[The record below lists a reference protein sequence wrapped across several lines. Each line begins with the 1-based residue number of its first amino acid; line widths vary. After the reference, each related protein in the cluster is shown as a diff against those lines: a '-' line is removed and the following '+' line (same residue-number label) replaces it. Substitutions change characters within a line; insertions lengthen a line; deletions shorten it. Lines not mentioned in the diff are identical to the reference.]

1 LPVACQFH
9 IGSGAAVSHA
19 SGVPATLTIR
29 DETASG
35 QTLHTFTLAD
45 LTERLT
51 VRELLRARIWQEVQ
65 DHNLAAATS
74 SPAGQVFR
82 GLVQPTDT
90 EHTLN
95 GFKFSQPRVLDWD
108 EQFRRACEG
117 FERNGFFVLVGDRQ
131 ATTLDEEFTVAADTE
146 VTFVKLVP
154 LVGG

>member
-1 LPVACQFH
+1 M
-9 IGSGAAVSHA
+9 
-19 SGVPATLTIR
+19 PATLTIR

-65 DHNLAAATS
+65 DHNRATADTATN
-74 SPAGQVFR
+74 PAGHVFR

-90 EHTLN
+90 ERTLN
-95 GFKFSQPRVLDWD
+95 GFKFSKPRVLDWE

-131 ATTLDEEFTVAADTE
+131 ATTLDEEFVVLADTE
-146 VTFVKLVP
+146 VAFVKLVP

>member
-1 LPVACQFH
+1 M
-9 IGSGAAVSHA
+9 
-19 SGVPATLTIR
+19 PATLTIR

-35 QTLHTFTLAD
+35 QTLHTFILAD

-65 DHNLAAATS
+65 DHNCTAPGTATN
-74 SPAGQVFR
+74 PAGPNFH

-90 EHTLN
+90 ERTLN
-95 GFKFSQPRVLDWD
+95 GFRFSKPRALDWE

-146 VTFVKLVP
+146 VTFVMLVP
-154 LVGG
+154 MVGG

>member
-1 LPVACQFH
+1 MPIAGQFP
-9 IGSGAAVSHA
+9 IGSGTAVSHA
-19 SGVPATLTIR
+19 SAVPATLTIR

-35 QTLHTFTLAD
+35 QTLHIFTLGD

-65 DHNLAAATS
+65 DHNRAAAAA
-74 SPAGQVFR
+74 SPAGHVFR

-90 EHTLN
+90 ERTLN
-95 GFKFSQPRVLDWD
+95 GFKFSKPRVLDWE

-131 ATTLDEEFTVAADTE
+131 STTLDEAFVVEADTE

>member
-1 LPVACQFH
+1 M
-9 IGSGAAVSHA
+9 
-19 SGVPATLTIR
+19 PATLTLR
-29 DETASG
+29 DATASG
-35 QTLHTFTLAD
+35 QTLHTFTLAN

-65 DHNLAAATS
+65 DHNRVVAATAAN
-74 SPAGQVFR
+74 PAGHVFR

-95 GFKFSQPRVLDWD
+95 GFKFSKPRTLDWE

-146 VTFVKLVP
+146 ITFVKLVP
-154 LVGG
+154 LAGG

>member
-1 LPVACQFH
+1 M
-9 IGSGAAVSHA
+9 
-19 SGVPATLTIR
+19 PATLTIR

-45 LTERLT
+45 LTEQLS

-65 DHNLAAATS
+65 DHNRAADTA
-74 SPAGQVFR
+74 SPAGHVFR

-90 EHTLN
+90 ERTLN
-95 GFKFSQPRVLDWD
+95 GFKFSKPRVLDWE
-108 EQFRRACEG
+108 EQFRRACDG
-117 FERNGFFVLVGDRQ
+117 FERNGFFVLVGDCQ
-131 ATTLDEEFTVAADTE
+131 PTTLDEEFEVQADTE